1 MNHPNRP
8 ERAVVVGGSM
18 AGLPAAAALCRR
30 ADSRG
35 VARTADRSP
44 AAEHHG
50 GVTTDPNPRAPV
62 GGAQITGGSPM
73 AFAFLVNP
81 PSMTASQYDDV
92 MRALDAAGAGDPPGR
107 LYHACFGSG
116 DQLRILDVWESRE
129 ALDSFVRTLLDLPGE
144 WEGIDPGELEAAE
157 LHNMVLG
164 RTPVAV

>member
-1 MNHPNRP
+1 MTAA
-8 ERAVVVGGSM
+8 ERQAGAV
-18 AGLPAAAALCRR
+18 R
-30 ADSRG
+30 
-35 VARTADRSP
+35 VARTV
-44 AAEHHG
+44 AARY
-50 GVTTDPNPRAPV
+50 GVHAREARVLMDSNNTVVHLGLLPV
-62 GGAQITGGSPM
+62 AGVAQITGGSPM

-116 DQLRILDVWESRE
+116 DHLRMLDVWESRE
-129 ALDSFVRTLLDLPGE
+129 ALDAFVQTLLGLPGE

-157 LHNMVLG
+157 LHNMVFG